1 VVSDA
6 PVDDEVGASGD
17 FENPQKILEVTIGES
32 SRSAPVVTSEVLI
45 GVGQGR
51 AGSRGA
57 R

>member
-51 AGSRGA
+51 L
-57 R
+57 